1 VLGSLCWRRDE
12 VFFEVARPV
21 RLKAT
26 GVTAGT
32 ELERPF
38 EMPEFNAK
46 PRQYRK
52 RVDDEPTPV
61 TGDVIAL
68 FGIRLRLMAQSTQ
81 IGWVTRSSCPQV
93 CASPVLVP
101 GGASQ
106 KAQLTSVCCI
116 TLPPPSS
123 VSYAAVQP
131 RW

>member
-1 VLGSLCWRRDE
+1 

-68 FGIRLRLMAQSTQ
+68 LGIRLRLDGTVDTDRVGDPLVLSP
-81 IGWVTRSSCPQV
+81 GVRL
-93 CASPVLVP
+93 ASL
-101 GGASQ
+101 GAGRGVAEGAANERLLHHS
-106 KAQLTSVCCI
+106 AS
-116 TLPPPSS
+116 PSS